1 MGVDIPALVLLT
13 EAKGMPLEQLI
24 QMIEAA
30 ILTSYSETPEAN
42 RYARVQLD
50 RETGDIAI
58 YVPTFNELGERVSE
72 DVLEVEG
79 FDRMATSTARQ
90 TIKMQMRATNDAE
103 IVGEFTASVGDVI
116 SGIIQQGRD
125 PKMIH
130 VNLGRIEGKIPP
142 QDQVPGEVYT
152 HGERIKCFVVEVK
165 QGLKGPE
172 IMLSRSHPGLVKQ
185 LFALEV
191 PEVKDGIVEIMG
203 VSREAG
209 HRTKI
214 AVKSHRAGV
223 SPKGSLIGPLGARS
237 RAVMD
242 ELNGEKIDIVDYDED
257 PAQTLNRI
265 RSLSQ
270 QEIVAVLLG
279 LDLIG
284 KDLPEDREDLKG
296 DIEDLRTKLGSEIA
310 RIVDASP
317 AQDSQI
323 NSLISQAF
331 ARKRRLAITYYSPTD
346 DQVSIREITPLQL
359 TTSENRDFLIAFCE
373 SAGGQRT
380 FRVDRIQ
387 SATLLESPASEIP
400 TSSANDIRTVATVKI
415 SENIRRCRESLGAF
429 VSGDGPTVQVST
441 YSYGWLSRTV
451 MSAAGAME
459 VTSSAKIREGIAILA
474 GKALDLYR

>member
-13 EAKGMPLEQLI
+13 DAKGMPLEQLI
-24 QMIEAA
+24 QMIEAE
-30 ILTSYSETPEAN
+30 ILTAYTETPEPN

-58 YVPTFNELGERVSE
+58 YVPAFNELGERVSE

-79 FDRMATSTARQ
+79 FDRIATSTARK

-142 QDQVPGEVYT
+142 QEQVPGEIYT

-214 AVKSHRAGV
+214 AVRSHRAGV

-242 ELNGEKIDIVDYDED
+242 ELKGEKIDIVDYDED
-257 PAQTLNRI
+257 PVKYVAHALAPAKVSSVTIVDELS
-265 RSLSQ
+265 RSAKVVVPDYQLSL
-270 QEIVAVLLG
+270 A
-279 LDLIG
+279 IG
-284 KDLPEDREDLKG
+284 KDG
-296 DIEDLRTKLGSEIA
+296 QNA
-310 RIVDASP
+310 
-317 AQDSQI
+317 
-323 NSLISQAF
+323 
-331 ARKRRLAITYYSPTD
+331 RLAARLTGWRIDIHPDTPAPT
-346 DQVSIREITPLQL
+346 
-359 TTSENRDFLIAFCE
+359 A
-373 SAGGQRT
+373 
-380 FRVDRIQ
+380 
-387 SATLLESPASEIP
+387 
-400 TSSANDIRTVATVKI
+400 
-415 SENIRRCRESLGAF
+415 
-429 VSGDGPTVQVST
+429 
-441 YSYGWLSRTV
+441 
-451 MSAAGAME
+451 
-459 VTSSAKIREGIAILA
+459 
-474 GKALDLYR
+474 

>member
-13 EAKGMPLEQLI
+13 DAKGMPLEQLI
-24 QMIEAA
+24 QMIEAE
-30 ILTSYSETPEAN
+30 ILTAYTETPEPN

-50 RETGDIAI
+50 RQTGDIAI
-58 YVPTFNELGERVSE
+58 YVPAFNELGERVSE

-79 FDRMATSTARQ
+79 FDRIATSTARK

-142 QDQVPGEVYT
+142 QEQVPGEVYT

-214 AVKSHRAGV
+214 AVRSHRAGV
-223 SPKGSLIGPLGARS
+223 SPNGSLIGPLGARS

-242 ELNGEKIDIVDYDED
+242 ELKGEKIDIVDYDED
-257 PAQTLNRI
+257 PVKYVAHALAPAKVSSVTIVDELS
-265 RSLSQ
+265 RSAKVIVPDYQLSL
-270 QEIVAVLLG
+270 A
-279 LDLIG
+279 IG
-284 KDLPEDREDLKG
+284 KDG
-296 DIEDLRTKLGSEIA
+296 QNA
-310 RIVDASP
+310 
-317 AQDSQI
+317 
-323 NSLISQAF
+323 
-331 ARKRRLAITYYSPTD
+331 RLAARLTGWRIDIHPDTPAPT
-346 DQVSIREITPLQL
+346 
-359 TTSENRDFLIAFCE
+359 A
-373 SAGGQRT
+373 
-380 FRVDRIQ
+380 
-387 SATLLESPASEIP
+387 
-400 TSSANDIRTVATVKI
+400 
-415 SENIRRCRESLGAF
+415 
-429 VSGDGPTVQVST
+429 
-441 YSYGWLSRTV
+441 
-451 MSAAGAME
+451 
-459 VTSSAKIREGIAILA
+459 
-474 GKALDLYR
+474 

>member
-1 MGVDIPALVLLT
+1 
-13 EAKGMPLEQLI
+13 MPLEQLI
-24 QMIEAA
+24 QMIEAE
-30 ILTSYSETPEAN
+30 ILTAYTETPEPN

-50 RETGDIAI
+50 RQTGDIAI
-58 YVPTFNELGERVSE
+58 YVPAFNELGERVSE

-79 FDRMATSTARQ
+79 FDRIATSTARK

-142 QDQVPGEVYT
+142 QEQVPGEIYT

-214 AVKSHRAGV
+214 AVRSHRAGV

-242 ELNGEKIDIVDYDED
+242 ELKGEKIDIVDYDED
-257 PAQTLNRI
+257 PVKYVAHALAPAKVSSVTIVDELS
-265 RSLSQ
+265 RSAKVVVPDYQLSL
-270 QEIVAVLLG
+270 A
-279 LDLIG
+279 IG
-284 KDLPEDREDLKG
+284 KDG
-296 DIEDLRTKLGSEIA
+296 QNA
-310 RIVDASP
+310 
-317 AQDSQI
+317 
-323 NSLISQAF
+323 
-331 ARKRRLAITYYSPTD
+331 RLAARLTGWRIDIHPDTPAPT
-346 DQVSIREITPLQL
+346 
-359 TTSENRDFLIAFCE
+359 A
-373 SAGGQRT
+373 
-380 FRVDRIQ
+380 
-387 SATLLESPASEIP
+387 
-400 TSSANDIRTVATVKI
+400 
-415 SENIRRCRESLGAF
+415 
-429 VSGDGPTVQVST
+429 
-441 YSYGWLSRTV
+441 
-451 MSAAGAME
+451 
-459 VTSSAKIREGIAILA
+459 
-474 GKALDLYR
+474 

>member
-1 MGVDIPALVLLT
+1 MGVDIPALVQLT

-30 ILTSYSETPEAN
+30 VLTAYTETPEPN

-50 RETGDIAI
+50 RETGDIQI
-58 YVPTFNELGERVSE
+58 FVPTFNELGERVSE

-90 TIKMQMRATNDAE
+90 TIKQQMRATNDAE
-103 IVGEFTASVGDVI
+103 IVGEFTTSVGDVI

-142 QDQVPGEVYT
+142 QEQVPGEVYT

-214 AVKSHRAGV
+214 AVRSHRAGV

-257 PAQTLNRI
+257 PAKFVAHALAPAKVSSVTIVDELS
-265 RSLSQ
+265 RSAKVVVPDYQLSL
-270 QEIVAVLLG
+270 A
-279 LDLIG
+279 IG
-284 KDLPEDREDLKG
+284 KDG
-296 DIEDLRTKLGSEIA
+296 QNA
-310 RIVDASP
+310 
-317 AQDSQI
+317 
-323 NSLISQAF
+323 
-331 ARKRRLAITYYSPTD
+331 RLAARLTGWRIDIHPD
-346 DQVSIREITPLQL
+346 TPA
-359 TTSENRDFLIAFCE
+359 TTA
-373 SAGGQRT
+373 
-380 FRVDRIQ
+380 
-387 SATLLESPASEIP
+387 
-400 TSSANDIRTVATVKI
+400 
-415 SENIRRCRESLGAF
+415 
-429 VSGDGPTVQVST
+429 
-441 YSYGWLSRTV
+441 
-451 MSAAGAME
+451 
-459 VTSSAKIREGIAILA
+459 
-474 GKALDLYR
+474 

>member
-1 MGVDIPALVLLT
+1 
-13 EAKGMPLEQLI
+13 
-24 QMIEAA
+24 
-30 ILTSYSETPEAN
+30 
-42 RYARVQLD
+42 
-50 RETGDIAI
+50 
-58 YVPTFNELGERVSE
+58 
-72 DVLEVEG
+72 
-79 FDRMATSTARQ
+79 MATSTARK

-142 QDQVPGEVYT
+142 QEQVPGEAYT

-223 SPKGSLIGPLGARS
+223 SPKGSLIGPLGSRS

-257 PAQTLNRI
+257 PVKYVAHALAPAKVSSVTIVDELS
-265 RSLSQ
+265 RSAKVIVPDYQLSL
-270 QEIVAVLLG
+270 A
-279 LDLIG
+279 IG
-284 KDLPEDREDLKG
+284 KDG
-296 DIEDLRTKLGSEIA
+296 QNA
-310 RIVDASP
+310 
-317 AQDSQI
+317 
-323 NSLISQAF
+323 
-331 ARKRRLAITYYSPTD
+331 RLAARLTGWRIDIHPDTPAPT
-346 DQVSIREITPLQL
+346 
-359 TTSENRDFLIAFCE
+359 A
-373 SAGGQRT
+373 
-380 FRVDRIQ
+380 
-387 SATLLESPASEIP
+387 
-400 TSSANDIRTVATVKI
+400 
-415 SENIRRCRESLGAF
+415 
-429 VSGDGPTVQVST
+429 
-441 YSYGWLSRTV
+441 
-451 MSAAGAME
+451 
-459 VTSSAKIREGIAILA
+459 
-474 GKALDLYR
+474 

>member
-13 EAKGMPLEQLI
+13 DAKGMPLEQLI

-30 ILTSYSETPEAN
+30 ILTAYAETPEAN

-142 QDQVPGEVYT
+142 QEQVPGEVYT

-257 PAQTLNRI
+257 PAKYVAHALAPAKVSSVTIVDELS
-265 RSLSQ
+265 RSAKVIVPDYQLSL
-270 QEIVAVLLG
+270 A
-279 LDLIG
+279 IG
-284 KDLPEDREDLKG
+284 KDG
-296 DIEDLRTKLGSEIA
+296 QNA
-310 RIVDASP
+310 
-317 AQDSQI
+317 
-323 NSLISQAF
+323 
-331 ARKRRLAITYYSPTD
+331 RLAARLTGWRIDIHPD
-346 DQVSIREITPLQL
+346 TPA
-359 TTSENRDFLIAFCE
+359 TT
-373 SAGGQRT
+373 
-380 FRVDRIQ
+380 
-387 SATLLESPASEIP
+387 
-400 TSSANDIRTVATVKI
+400 
-415 SENIRRCRESLGAF
+415 
-429 VSGDGPTVQVST
+429 
-441 YSYGWLSRTV
+441 
-451 MSAAGAME
+451 
-459 VTSSAKIREGIAILA
+459 
-474 GKALDLYR
+474 

>member
-13 EAKGMPLEQLI
+13 DAKGMPLEQLV
-24 QMIEAA
+24 QMIEAE
-30 ILTSYSETPEAN
+30 ILAAYTETPEPN

-50 RETGDIAI
+50 RETGDIAL

-72 DVLEVEG
+72 DILEVEG
-79 FDRMATSTARQ
+79 FDRMATSTARK

-142 QDQVPGEVYT
+142 QEQVPGEAYT

-223 SPKGSLIGPLGARS
+223 SPKGSLIGPLGSRS

-257 PAQTLNRI
+257 PVKYVAHALAPAKVSSVTIVDELS
-265 RSLSQ
+265 RSAKVIVPDYQLSL
-270 QEIVAVLLG
+270 A
-279 LDLIG
+279 IG
-284 KDLPEDREDLKG
+284 KDG
-296 DIEDLRTKLGSEIA
+296 QNA
-310 RIVDASP
+310 
-317 AQDSQI
+317 
-323 NSLISQAF
+323 
-331 ARKRRLAITYYSPTD
+331 RLAARLTGWRIDIHPDTPAPT
-346 DQVSIREITPLQL
+346 
-359 TTSENRDFLIAFCE
+359 A
-373 SAGGQRT
+373 
-380 FRVDRIQ
+380 
-387 SATLLESPASEIP
+387 
-400 TSSANDIRTVATVKI
+400 
-415 SENIRRCRESLGAF
+415 
-429 VSGDGPTVQVST
+429 
-441 YSYGWLSRTV
+441 
-451 MSAAGAME
+451 
-459 VTSSAKIREGIAILA
+459 
-474 GKALDLYR
+474 

>member
-13 EAKGMPLEQLI
+13 DAKGMPLEQLI

-30 ILTSYSETPEAN
+30 ILTAYAETPEAN

-142 QDQVPGEVYT
+142 QEQVPGEVYT
-152 HGERIKCFVVEVK
+152 HGARIKCFVVEVK

-191 PEVKDGIVEIMG
+191 PELKDGIVEIMG

-257 PAQTLNRI
+257 PAKYVAHALAPAKVSSVTIVDELS
-265 RSLSQ
+265 RSAKVIVPDYQLSL
-270 QEIVAVLLG
+270 A
-279 LDLIG
+279 IG
-284 KDLPEDREDLKG
+284 KDG
-296 DIEDLRTKLGSEIA
+296 QNA
-310 RIVDASP
+310 
-317 AQDSQI
+317 
-323 NSLISQAF
+323 
-331 ARKRRLAITYYSPTD
+331 RLAARLTGWRIDIHPD
-346 DQVSIREITPLQL
+346 TPL
-359 TTSENRDFLIAFCE
+359 
-373 SAGGQRT
+373 
-380 FRVDRIQ
+380 
-387 SATLLESPASEIP
+387 P
-400 TSSANDIRTVATVKI
+400 TA
-415 SENIRRCRESLGAF
+415 
-429 VSGDGPTVQVST
+429 
-441 YSYGWLSRTV
+441 
-451 MSAAGAME
+451 
-459 VTSSAKIREGIAILA
+459 
-474 GKALDLYR
+474 

>member
-1 MGVDIPALVLLT
+1 MGVDISALVQLT

-30 ILTSYSETPEAN
+30 VLTAYTETPEPN

-50 RETGDIAI
+50 RETGDIQI
-58 YVPTFNELGERVSE
+58 FVPTFNELGERVSE

-79 FDRMATSTARQ
+79 FDRIATSTARQ
-90 TIKMQMRATNDAE
+90 TIKQQMRATNDAE
-103 IVGEFTASVGDVI
+103 IVGEFTTSVGDVI

-142 QDQVPGEVYT
+142 QEQVPGEVYT

-191 PEVKDGIVEIMG
+191 PEIKDGIVEIMG

-214 AVKSHRAGV
+214 AVRSLRAGV

-257 PAQTLNRI
+257 PAKYVAHALAPAKVTSVTVVDELS
-265 RSLSQ
+265 RSAKVVVPDYQLSL
-270 QEIVAVLLG
+270 A
-279 LDLIG
+279 IG
-284 KDLPEDREDLKG
+284 KDG
-296 DIEDLRTKLGSEIA
+296 QNA
-310 RIVDASP
+310 
-317 AQDSQI
+317 
-323 NSLISQAF
+323 
-331 ARKRRLAITYYSPTD
+331 RLAP
-346 DQVSIREITPLQL
+346 
-359 TTSENRDFLIAFCE
+359 
-373 SAGGQRT
+373 
-380 FRVDRIQ
+380 
-387 SATLLESPASEIP
+387 PA
-400 TSSANDIRTVATVKI
+400 
-415 SENIRRCRESLGAF
+415 
-429 VSGDGPTVQVST
+429 
-441 YSYGWLSRTV
+441 
-451 MSAAGAME
+451 
-459 VTSSAKIREGIAILA
+459 
-474 GKALDLYR
+474 

>member
-13 EAKGMPLEQLI
+13 DAKGMPLEQLI
-24 QMIEAA
+24 QMIEAE
-30 ILTSYSETPEAN
+30 ILTAYTETPEPN

-58 YVPTFNELGERVSE
+58 YVPAFNELGERVSE
-72 DVLEVEG
+72 DILEVEG
-79 FDRMATSTARQ
+79 FDRIATSTARK

-142 QDQVPGEVYT
+142 QEQVPGEVYT
-152 HGERIKCFVVEVK
+152 HGERIKSFVVEVK

-214 AVKSHRAGV
+214 AVRSHRAGV

-242 ELNGEKIDIVDYDED
+242 ELKGEKIDIVDYDED
-257 PAQTLNRI
+257 PVKYVAHALAPAKVSSVTIVDELS
-265 RSLSQ
+265 RSAKVVVPDYQLSL
-270 QEIVAVLLG
+270 A
-279 LDLIG
+279 IG
-284 KDLPEDREDLKG
+284 KDG
-296 DIEDLRTKLGSEIA
+296 QNA
-310 RIVDASP
+310 
-317 AQDSQI
+317 
-323 NSLISQAF
+323 
-331 ARKRRLAITYYSPTD
+331 RLAARLTGWRIDIHPDTPAPT
-346 DQVSIREITPLQL
+346 
-359 TTSENRDFLIAFCE
+359 A
-373 SAGGQRT
+373 
-380 FRVDRIQ
+380 
-387 SATLLESPASEIP
+387 
-400 TSSANDIRTVATVKI
+400 
-415 SENIRRCRESLGAF
+415 
-429 VSGDGPTVQVST
+429 
-441 YSYGWLSRTV
+441 
-451 MSAAGAME
+451 
-459 VTSSAKIREGIAILA
+459 
-474 GKALDLYR
+474 

>member
-1 MGVDIPALVLLT
+1 MGVDISALVQLT

-30 ILTSYSETPEAN
+30 VLTAYTETPEPN

-50 RETGDIAI
+50 RETGDIQI
-58 YVPTFNELGERVSE
+58 FVPTFNELGERVSE
-72 DVLEVEG
+72 DVLQVEG
-79 FDRMATSTARQ
+79 FDRIATSTARQ
-90 TIKMQMRATNDAE
+90 TIKQQMRATNDAE
-103 IVGEFTASVGDVI
+103 IVGEFTTSVGDVI

-142 QDQVPGEVYT
+142 QEQVPGEVYT

-191 PEVKDGIVEIMG
+191 PEIKDGIVEIMG

-214 AVKSHRAGV
+214 AVRSHRAGV

-257 PAQTLNRI
+257 PAKYVAHALAPAKVSSVTVVDELS
-265 RSLSQ
+265 RSAKVVVPDYQLSL
-270 QEIVAVLLG
+270 A
-279 LDLIG
+279 IG
-284 KDLPEDREDLKG
+284 KDG
-296 DIEDLRTKLGSEIA
+296 QNA
-310 RIVDASP
+310 
-317 AQDSQI
+317 
-323 NSLISQAF
+323 
-331 ARKRRLAITYYSPTD
+331 RLAARLTGWRIDIHPDNPAPT
-346 DQVSIREITPLQL
+346 
-359 TTSENRDFLIAFCE
+359 A
-373 SAGGQRT
+373 
-380 FRVDRIQ
+380 
-387 SATLLESPASEIP
+387 
-400 TSSANDIRTVATVKI
+400 
-415 SENIRRCRESLGAF
+415 
-429 VSGDGPTVQVST
+429 
-441 YSYGWLSRTV
+441 
-451 MSAAGAME
+451 
-459 VTSSAKIREGIAILA
+459 
-474 GKALDLYR
+474 

>member
-1 MGVDIPALVLLT
+1 
-13 EAKGMPLEQLI
+13 LI
-24 QMIEAA
+24 QMIEAE
-30 ILTSYSETPEAN
+30 ILTAYTETPEPN

-58 YVPTFNELGERVSE
+58 YVPAFNELGERVSE

-79 FDRMATSTARQ
+79 FDRIATSTARK

-142 QDQVPGEVYT
+142 QEQVPGEVYT

-214 AVKSHRAGV
+214 AVRSHRAGV

-242 ELNGEKIDIVDYDED
+242 ELKGEKIDIVDYDED
-257 PAQTLNRI
+257 PVKYVAHALAPAKVSSVTIVDELS
-265 RSLSQ
+265 RSAKVIVPDYQLSL
-270 QEIVAVLLG
+270 A
-279 LDLIG
+279 IG
-284 KDLPEDREDLKG
+284 KDG
-296 DIEDLRTKLGSEIA
+296 QNA
-310 RIVDASP
+310 
-317 AQDSQI
+317 
-323 NSLISQAF
+323 
-331 ARKRRLAITYYSPTD
+331 RLAARLTGWRIDIHPDTPAPT
-346 DQVSIREITPLQL
+346 
-359 TTSENRDFLIAFCE
+359 A
-373 SAGGQRT
+373 
-380 FRVDRIQ
+380 
-387 SATLLESPASEIP
+387 
-400 TSSANDIRTVATVKI
+400 
-415 SENIRRCRESLGAF
+415 
-429 VSGDGPTVQVST
+429 
-441 YSYGWLSRTV
+441 
-451 MSAAGAME
+451 
-459 VTSSAKIREGIAILA
+459 
-474 GKALDLYR
+474 